1 MYCTKPC
8 NIEIA
13 HLKRSRSVSS
23 STYENELFLF
33 QLWYQLWHR
42 SLVYHKHRYSG
53 CKFCVFPYGCNWK
66 SSHHYGIS
74 KNTFSSLS
82 SQYAPLLFSL
92 IAHKIGEIQRN
103 FDIYCATRIITE
115 TSGYIASGVSIL
127 TLTAIS
133 IERYFAVYFH
143 LRYNEIVT
151 NFRALVTVVFL
162 WSTMTLV
169 AGARFLMKDGKK
181 FNTITIPILFS
192 SLIITI
198 WSYSRIYTQVKR
210 HHRCIQDQEKS
221 VRIIGIAR
229 CRKSIVTMIYILGLF
244 ILSNAPMI
252 AVVITHKVTGY
263 TRPVKEAYIYVST
276 IVFVCSSI
284 NPMIYCW
291 RIPEIRRAVLK
302 IIKIVF
308 CLQAQTGSMMNNP
321 ALPVRVKEFQYWSRS
336 KVVSLI

>member
-1 MYCTKPC
+1 MNSSCSNFDINFDTEALYTT
-8 NIEIA
+8 NVVTA
-13 HLKRSRSVSS
+13 VVNSV
-23 STYENELFLF
+23 
-33 QLWYQLWHR
+33 
-42 SLVYHKHRYSG
+42 
-53 CKFCVFPYGCNWK
+53 
-66 SSHHYGIS
+66 
-74 KNTFSSLS
+74 
-82 SQYAPLLFSL
+82 FSL
-92 IAHKIGEIQRN
+92 TAVIGNLLIIMAYQRTPSLHCPANTLLCCLALADFTVGLFAQPSFIAHKIGEIQRN

-151 NFRALVTVVFL
+151 NFRTLMTVGFL